1 MKTDYYKRQ
10 INGLILIL
18 KQADSEGDFMVARSY
33 IAEKLKMILNGGI
46 GFHPSILEKL
56 EKITNHS
63 HESDPR
69 GEGGK
74 ILIKTLNPP
83 TSLSEL
89 NPKGGKIW
97 KHK

>member
-1 MKTDYYKRQ
+1 MEQ
-10 INGLILIL
+10 
-18 KQADSEGDFMVARSY
+18 
-33 IAEKLKMILNGGI
+33 
-46 GFHPSILEKL
+46 
-56 EKITNHS
+56 ITNHS
-63 HESDPR
+63 HASDPR